1 MRKISAVALVAAF
14 VVAACGGGAG
24 GGTAATGAAATSAG
38 AAAVPAGPITIGAVL
53 PLTGAFSAS
62 GNYFKQGYE
71 LATKEIND
79 AGGLD
84 VGGSKH
90 QITLSILDDGSNG
103 TKSRSLVEQ
112 LVTQNKVT
120 ALLGGY
126 DTSLVEAQQAV
137 PDQYK
142 IPMVEAGGAASA
154 IFTRGNKYLFGTLA
168 TIDILGK
175 NTMDFLKY
183 WIDQGKLPKPLT
195 IALVWENT
203 DHGKDY
209 QAAVDQAAKDSPD
222 YFKVLL
228 DQSFELNG
236 SDYTSLLT
244 QVKAA
249 NAAAFL
255 SDAHL
260 PDFITMHK
268 QYTQLGLSHKFV
280 SYGARGPDQKGRDA
294 LAAAADYLVAGL
306 WWTPAQPDQGSKD
319 FTAKWMAA
327 YKDASGKPVIPDW
340 FQALS
345 YETARV
351 LYAGMTKAG
360 SLDGT
365 KIRDALSSLD
375 FTGSIVPGGHI
386 SFDATGKPKTQ
397 IVMTQNLPGGK
408 VALVWPKNV
417 AGYADAIMPFPAK

>member
-1 MRKISAVALVAAF
+1 MRRLSAVALVAAF
-14 VVAACGGGAG
+14 VVAACGGGGAG
-24 GGTAATGAAATSAG
+24 GGTAASAAATTAA
-38 AAAVPAGPITIGAVL
+38 AAAVPAGPIKVGAVL
-53 PLTGAFSAS
+53 PLTGSFSAS
-62 GNYFKQGYE
+62 GTYFKQGYE

-90 QITLSILDDGSNG
+90 QIALTILDDGSNG

-112 LVTQNKVT
+112 LVTQDKVT

-126 DTSLVEAQQAV
+126 DTGLVEAQQAV

-142 IPMVEAGGAASA
+142 IPMVEGGGAASA

-168 TIDILGK
+168 TIDDLGK

-209 QAAVDQAAKDSPD
+209 QGAVNLAAKNSPD

-228 DQSFELNG
+228 DQGFELNG
-236 SDYTSLLT
+236 SDFTSLLT

-260 PDFITMHK
+260 PDYITMHR
-268 QYTQLGLSHKFV
+268 QYTQLGLAHKFV

-306 WWTPAQPDQGSKD
+306 WWTPAQPDAGSQA
-319 FTAKWMAA
+319 FATKWKAA
-327 YKDASGKPVIPDW
+327 YNVTPDW

-351 LYAGMTKAG
+351 LYAGITKAA
-360 SLDGT
+360 SVDGT
-365 KIRDALSSLD
+365 KIRDALASLD
-375 FTGSIVPGGHI
+375 FSGSIVPGGHI

-408 VALVWPKNV
+408 VALVWPKGV
-417 AGYADAIMPFPAK
+417 QGYADAIMPFPSK

>member
-1 MRKISAVALVAAF
+1 MGIRTLGVGLAAVMVA
-14 VVAACGGGAG
+14 AACGG
-24 GGTAATGAAATSAG
+24 TPAASSSAPAASSAAATSSI
-38 AAAVPAGPITIGAVL
+38 PSEIKIGAVL
-53 PLTGAFSAS
+53 PLTGPFNAS
-62 GNYFKQGYE
+62 GKYFQQGYQ

-84 VGGSKH
+84 IGGKKVH
-90 QITLSILDDGSNG
+90 ITLDILDDGSNG

-112 LVTQNKVT
+112 LVTQDKVT

-142 IPMVEAGGAASA
+142 IPMVEGGGAASA
-154 IFTRGNKYLFGTLA
+154 IFSRGNKYLFGTLA
-168 TIDILGK
+168 TIDILGA

-183 WIDQGKLPKPLT
+183 WIDAKKLPKPLT
-195 IALVWENT
+195 IALTWENT

-209 QAAVDQAAKDSPD
+209 EAAVQAAAKAHPD

-228 DQSFELNG
+228 DQSFELNS
-236 SDYTSLLT
+236 SDFTALLT

-249 NAAAFL
+249 NADAYL

-260 PDFITMHK
+260 PDYITMHK
-268 QYTQLGLSHKFV
+268 QYTQMGLSHKFV
-280 SYGARGPDQKGRDA
+280 SYGARGPDQKGLDA
-294 LAAAADYLVAGL
+294 LGDAANYLVAGL

-319 FTAKWMAA
+319 FTAKWKSA
-327 YKDASGKPVIPDW
+327 YNATPDW

-351 LYAGMTKAG
+351 LYAGISKAG

-365 KIRDALSSLD
+365 KIRDALSGLT
-375 FTGSIVPGGHI
+375 FKNSILPGGTI
-386 SFDATGKPKTQ
+386 SFDSTGKPKTHY
-397 IVMTQNLPGGK
+397 VFTQNLPGRK
-408 VALVWPKNV
+408 VALVWPKDEP
-417 AGYADAIMPFPAK
+417 GYTDAILPIPGK